1 MTHINSI
8 HEGIKGFN
16 FHLIC
21 SASKD
26 ENILLCLEYVIGS
39 PMVTHQ
45 VNCVVASFC
54 NILNEFFLQF
64 TSNIL
69 TVSVCLTE
77 GTMNEANCR
86 ICHFTST
93 MPLQIHR
100 LPKPNLCLFWF
111 SFHLRHHMAAVT
123 ASPIKCQHQSETS
136 TSNSISTCF
145 L

>member
-1 MTHINSI
+1 MEVSHVKFPYNQCNYKATRKDSLLTHIQSKHEGVRFPCPRCNYKATQMENLLTHINSI

-69 TVSVCLTE
+69 THLVKKT
-77 GTMNEANCR
+77 
-86 ICHFTST
+86 
-93 MPLQIHR
+93 
-100 LPKPNLCLFWF
+100 PKPTKNCSKWPFQALL
-111 SFHLRHHMAAVT
+111 
-123 ASPIKCQHQSETS
+123 
-136 TSNSISTCF
+136 
-145 L
+145 